1 MDEEGPRYA
10 LELFR
15 MQKCYLDTAC
25 VDDEIE
31 KTCNTILINI
41 W

>member
-1 MDEEGPRYA
+1 MNEEGPRYA

-15 MQKCYLDTAC
+15 MQKCYLDTAFC

-31 KTCNTILINI
+31 KTYM
-41 W
+41 

>member
-1 MDEEGPRYA
+1 MIVMDEEGPRDA

-15 MQKCYLDTAC
+15 MQKCYLDAC

-31 KTCNTILINI
+31 KTYM
-41 W
+41 

>member
-1 MDEEGPRYA
+1 MNEEGPRYA

-31 KTCNTILINI
+31 KTYM
-41 W
+41 